1 MSEFT
6 DELQYILN
14 WLEPTDHDFFDC
26 YNPGLTRQQIDEIT
40 KDLSFSLSENS

>member
-14 WLEPTDHDFFDC
+14 WLESSNLDLFDC
-26 YNPGLTRQQIDEIT
+26 YNPGLTRQD
-40 KDLSFSLSENS
+40 NRNR